1 MFTQSNVRALGYEA
15 KVHCESG
22 SCWPASHRPPVI
34 ISKCGRM
41 LESSPGR
48 SKTCLS
54 CSQSG
59 KRWRRSRPQ
68 MVALLCLY
76 IAKQH
81 EGGGGQAPLA
91 NSKVPI
97 KRSNHQSCGR
107 QTDQLS
113 HIGASSIPVFI
124 STSAASRLT
133 RRC

>member
-1 MFTQSNVRALGYEA
+1 MFTHSNVRALGYEA

-22 SCWPASHRPPVI
+22 SCWPASHRPPGHHLQMRPNARIVPL
-34 ISKCGRM
+34 GGPRPA
-41 LESSPGR
+41 SP
-48 SKTCLS
+48 
-54 CSQSG
+54 
-59 KRWRRSRPQ
+59 
-68 MVALLCLY
+68 ALKVENGGDDLVHKWCVY

-113 HIGASSIPVFI
+113 HI
-124 STSAASRLT
+124 
-133 RRC
+133 